1 MEVDM
6 APISDSVTCL
16 IKDTCTS
23 ISCCMDVEFMKTSF
37 EAYLALDACNYS
49 LDIGIEKLSFHLSL
63 NDITFGI
70 SLYFIKLI
78 CICIKEG
85 LFLQFLP
92 IPFRYHQYTIHGYV
106 IGIYSFHHKRYILQV
121 LTIPST

>member
-23 ISCCMDVEFMKTSF
+23 ISCCMDVEFMKTAF

-70 SLYFIKLI
+70 SLYFI
-78 CICIKEG
+78 
-85 LFLQFLP
+85 
-92 IPFRYHQYTIHGYV
+92 
-106 IGIYSFHHKRYILQV
+106 
-121 LTIPST
+121 